1 MEINIFILSIF
12 GLFLIPLSIRYF
24 LNPCPAQSIF
34 LASAFLLLKPPI
46 ASSLI
51 FESLPHALQIAS
63 IVAFFVAGD
72 ALFKALLYIGADP
85 QSGGGIAP
93 TALNALIILGR
104 IFGGL
109 FMDLARS
116 VLGLQLDLLNFAGR
130 FGRNLYGLEGE
141 LENDVELESQT
152 HANRPPSY
160 NDLSALHRISDE
172 KIRARENS

>member
-1 MEINIFILSIF
+1 
-12 GLFLIPLSIRYF
+12 
-24 LNPCPAQSIF
+24 
-34 LASAFLLLKPPI
+34 
-46 ASSLI
+46 
-51 FESLPHALQIAS
+51 
-63 IVAFFVAGD
+63 
-72 ALFKALLYIGADP
+72 LFKALLYIGVDP

-130 FGRNLYGLEGE
+130 FGRNLYGLEDE

-160 NDLSALHRISDE
+160 NVSVEMFHLLLVRAIQLLTIFYQGPIS
-172 KIRARENS
+172 ITPNFR